1 MLAVWG
7 YAASAL
13 GYALLL
19 LLLLTSRKSGLAKYL
34 LILATAATC
43 VWSLSPFFI
52 GELTVE
58 RLVIFDNIK
67 QFFWLLFLAACL
79 KDNFTSLV
87 GVLKRPETWLILALP
102 IIALVVPLY
111 LDLNDS
117 WLFLIQTLLALQVL
131 ILLEVIYRQA
141 GENRWAF
148 KPLILYLGATNL
160 FEFVTFANA
169 LMVEQLDLT
178 YIAARGFI
186 YTALI
191 PFLVLAIR
199 RVQHWGVDIF
209 VSREVVLHSSLLVVA
224 GCYLFVMSLIGY
236 VVKYFGGQWSAT
248 IQIILIFLSLALLA
262 TLFLSASF
270 RTKVKVFITKHFFA
284 NQFDYRHEWVKLT
297 QSLENTRPGQT
308 VYQTILNAFLQ
319 AMGYQ
324 SGLLIK
330 RVDNQVE
337 YLADQEAEPLCAEQ
351 LVVIQQ
357 FFDFFQQKNWIIDI
371 AELRSKPFVYEGLK
385 VNHATLDKVTFQLVL
400 PIYRGETFWGLV
412 LMTNTK
418 EKPRSLN
425 WELRDYLTAVTAQV
439 TNFLFHHEAA
449 KEVAE
454 NAQFAA
460 FTRMSAFVL
469 HDLKNVLAQIDLIL
483 CNAEQHK
490 DNPEFIDDTFE
501 TLHHTKARMDKMLRQ
516 LSEKNA
522 EPASHQS
529 LCCLSQCIESVINQ
543 RCATQL
549 PQVELTVSSET
560 DVVLDQDKFANVMY
574 HLISNAQQATADDGF
589 VRVELSHAP
598 QSAQMVVTISDN
610 GSGMSKSFIQQR
622 LFTPFD
628 TTKGNAGMGI
638 GAYDAKA
645 FLEKI
650 GGFLYVQS
658 EENVGTVFTLN
669 IPAD

>member
-58 RLVIFDNIK
+58 RLIVFDNVK
-67 QFFWLLFLAACL
+67 QLFWLLFLAACL

-102 IIALVVPLY
+102 ITGVIIPLF
-111 LDLNDS
+111 LDINDS
-117 WLFLIQTLLALQVL
+117 WLFLLQTILALQVL
-131 ILLEVIYRQA
+131 VLLEIIYRQS

-169 LMVEQLDLT
+169 LMVEQIDLT

-186 YTALI
+186 YTAMI
-191 PFLVLAIR
+191 PLLVLAIR

-209 VSREVVLHSSLLVVA
+209 VSREVVLHSSLLLVA

-236 VVKYFGGQWSAT
+236 VVKYYGGEWST
-248 IQIILIFLSLALLA
+248 SIQVALIFLSLALLA
-262 TLFLSASF
+262 TVFLSTSF

-284 NQFDYRHEWVKLT
+284 NQFDYRYEWVKLT
-297 QSLENTRPGQT
+297 KSLESDQSGQA
-308 VYQTILNAFLQ
+308 VYQTVLNAFLQ
-319 AMGYQ
+319 AMDYQ
-324 SGLLIK
+324 SGLLLK
-330 RVDNQVE
+330 RVDSKVE
-337 YLADQEAEPLCAEQ
+337 YLADEDAEPLCEEQ
-351 LVVIQQ
+351 LEVMRQ
-357 FFDFFQQKNWIIDI
+357 FFAFFEQKNWIIDM
-371 AELRSKPFVYEGLK
+371 AELRTKPYVYEGLK
-385 VNHATLDKVTFQLVL
+385 VNHGTLNKIAFQLVI
-400 PIYRGETFWGLV
+400 PMYRGDTLWGLV
-412 LMTNTK
+412 LMSNTNDTS
-418 EKPRSLN
+418 RNLN
-425 WELRDYLTAVTAQV
+425 WELRDYLTAVTAQI

-490 DNPEFIDDTFE
+490 DNPEFIEDTFE

-522 EPASHQS
+522 EPASQHR
-529 LCCLSQCIESVINQ
+529 LINLSACIEKVIEQ
-543 RCATQL
+543 RCATYL
-549 PQVELTVSSET
+549 PKPELRIDSEV
-560 DVVLDQDKFANVMY
+560 DVVLDQEKFANVMY

-589 VRVELSHAP
+589 VRIDVSHAP
-598 QSAQMVVTISDN
+598 QSENMVVTISDN

-638 GAYDAKA
+638 GAYDAKT

-650 GGFLYVQS
+650 GGFLHVQS

-669 IPAD
+669 IPAN

>member
-43 VWSLSPFFI
+43 LWSLSPFFMDEI
-52 GELTVE
+52 TVE
-58 RLVIFDNIK
+58 RLIVFDNIK

-79 KDNFTSLV
+79 KDNFTSLA
-87 GVLKRPETWLILALP
+87 GVLRRPETWLILALP
-102 IIALVVPLY
+102 IVAIIVPLFF
-111 LDLNDS
+111 NVADS
-117 WLFLIQTLLALQVL
+117 WLFLFQTVLALQVL
-131 ILLEVIYRQA
+131 ILLEIIYRQA
-141 GENRWAF
+141 GDNRWAF

-169 LMVEQLDLT
+169 LMVEQIDLT

-236 VVKYFGGQWSAT
+236 VVKYMGGEWSST
-248 IQIILIFLSLALLA
+248 IQISLFFLSLALLV
-262 TLFLSASF
+262 TVFLSASF

-297 QSLENTRPGQT
+297 QSLAHNRPEQT
-308 VYQTILNAFLQ
+308 VYQTVLNAFLQ
-319 AMGYQ
+319 AMDYQ

-330 RVDNQVE
+330 RVDNKVE
-337 YLADQEAEPLCAEQ
+337 YLADQDAEPLCEEQ
-351 LVVIQQ
+351 LIVMQQ
-357 FFDFFQQKNWIIDI
+357 FFDYFQHKNWIIDI
-371 AELRSKPFVYEGLK
+371 AELRTKPFVYEELK
-385 VNHATLDKVTFQLVL
+385 VNHAALNKVTFQLVV
-400 PIYRGETFWGLV
+400 PIYREETFWGLV

-418 EKPRSLN
+418 ETSRSLN

-439 TNFLFHHEAA
+439 ANFLFHHEAA

-460 FTRMSAFVL
+460 FTRMSAFIL

-501 TLHHTKARMDKMLRQ
+501 TLHHTKARMEKMLRQ
-516 LSEKNA
+516 LSEKNSDL
-522 EPASHQS
+522 ASPQR
-529 LCCLSQCIESVINQ
+529 LCRLSQCIDSVIQQ
-543 RCATQL
+543 RCANQL
-549 PQVELTVSSET
+549 PKVELNVISET

-589 VRVELSHAP
+589 VRVEIEHAP
-598 QSAQMVVTISDN
+598 QNTQMVVTISDN
-610 GSGMSKSFIQQR
+610 GSGMSKAFIQQR
-622 LFTPFD
+622 LFKPFD

-638 GAYDAKA
+638 GAYDAKT

>member
-58 RLVIFDNIK
+58 RLIVFDNVK
-67 QFFWLLFLAACL
+67 QLFWLLFLAACL
-79 KDNFTSLV
+79 KDNCTSLV

-102 IIALVVPLY
+102 ITGVIIPLF
-111 LDLNDS
+111 LDINDS
-117 WLFLIQTLLALQVL
+117 WLFLLQTILALQVL
-131 ILLEVIYRQA
+131 VLLEIIYRQS

-169 LMVEQLDLT
+169 LMVEQIDLT

-186 YTALI
+186 YTAMI
-191 PFLVLAIR
+191 PLLVLAIR

-209 VSREVVLHSSLLVVA
+209 VSREVVLHSSLLLVA

-236 VVKYFGGQWSAT
+236 VVKYYGGEWST
-248 IQIILIFLSLALLA
+248 SIQVALIFLSLALLA
-262 TLFLSASF
+262 TVFLSTSF

-284 NQFDYRHEWVKLT
+284 NQFDYRYEWVKLT
-297 QSLENTRPGQT
+297 KSLESDQSGQA
-308 VYQTILNAFLQ
+308 VYQTVLNAFLQ
-319 AMGYQ
+319 AMDYQ
-324 SGLLIK
+324 SGLLLK
-330 RVDNQVE
+330 RVDSKVE
-337 YLADQEAEPLCAEQ
+337 YLADEDAEPLCEEQ
-351 LVVIQQ
+351 LEVMRQ
-357 FFDFFQQKNWIIDI
+357 FFAFFEQKNWIIDM
-371 AELRSKPFVYEGLK
+371 AELRTKPYVYEGLK
-385 VNHATLDKVTFQLVL
+385 VNHGTLNKIAFQLVI
-400 PIYRGETFWGLV
+400 PMYRGDTLWGLV
-412 LMTNTK
+412 LMSNTNDTS
-418 EKPRSLN
+418 RNLN
-425 WELRDYLTAVTAQV
+425 WELRDYLTAVTAQI

-490 DNPEFIDDTFE
+490 DNPEFIEDTFE

-522 EPASHQS
+522 EPASQHR
-529 LCCLSQCIESVINQ
+529 LINLSACIEKVIEQ
-543 RCATQL
+543 RCATYL
-549 PQVELTVSSET
+549 PKPELRIDSEV
-560 DVVLDQDKFANVMY
+560 DVVLDQEKFANVMY

-589 VRVELSHAP
+589 VRINVSHAP
-598 QSAQMVVTISDN
+598 QSENMVVTISDN

-638 GAYDAKA
+638 GAYDAKT

-650 GGFLYVQS
+650 GGFLHVQS

-669 IPAD
+669 IPAN

>member
-52 GELTVE
+52 SEMTVE
-58 RLVIFDNIK
+58 RLILFDNVK
-67 QFFWLLFLAACL
+67 QLFWLLFLAACL
-79 KDNFTSLV
+79 KDNFTSLI
-87 GVLKRPETWLILALP
+87 GVLRRPETWLILVLP
-102 IIALVVPLY
+102 ITGLIIPLCF
-111 LDLNDS
+111 DVNDS
-117 WLFLIQTLLALQVL
+117 WLFLLQTILALQVL

-141 GENRWAF
+141 GKNRWAF
-148 KPLILYLGATNL
+148 KPLILFLGATNL

-169 LMVEQLDLT
+169 LMVEQIDLT

-209 VSREVVLHSSLLVVA
+209 VSREVVLHSSLLMVA

-236 VVKYFGGQWSAT
+236 VVKYYGGEWNTT
-248 IQIILIFLSLALLA
+248 IQIALIFLSLALLA
-262 TLFLSASF
+262 TVFLSASF

-297 QSLENTRPGQT
+297 QYLGSNQPNQT
-308 VYQTILNAFLQ
+308 VYETVLSAFLQ
-319 AMGYQ
+319 AMDYQ
-324 SGLLIK
+324 SGLLLK
-330 RVDNQVE
+330 RVDRQVE
-337 YLADQEAEPLCAEQ
+337 YLADQEAKPLCEEQ
-351 LVVIQQ
+351 LEVMQQ
-357 FFDFFQQKNWIIDI
+357 FFDFFQQKSWIIDI
-371 AELRSKPFVYEGLK
+371 AELRIKPYLYEGIK
-385 VNHATLDKVTFQLVL
+385 VNHAILNKVAFQLVI
-400 PIYRGETFWGLV
+400 PIYRGDTLWGLV
-412 LMTNTK
+412 LMSNTNDSS
-418 EKPRSLN
+418 RSLN
-425 WELRDYLTAVTAQV
+425 WELRDYLNAVTAQI

-460 FTRMSAFVL
+460 FTRMSSFVL

-516 LSEKNA
+516 LSDKNA
-522 EPASHQS
+522 EPASHKN
-529 LCCLSQCIESVINQ
+529 LVNLSSCIQKVIEQ
-543 RCATQL
+543 RCGTQL
-549 PQVELTVSSET
+549 PQAELIIHSET

-574 HLISNAQQATADDGF
+574 HLISNAQQATPDEGF
-589 VRVELSHAP
+589 VRVEVNHVP
-598 QSAQMVVTISDN
+598 QNEQMVVTISDN

-622 LFTPFD
+622 LFKPFD

-638 GAYDAKA
+638 GAYDAKT

-669 IPAD
+669 IPAN